1 MVDLEWLIV
10 RWIYSVIWKND
21 WEIVVVIVEKLFLYI
36 NNFVGKYLSK
46 VWGYF
51 GVVWLYGVNLLVIML
66 YVYEEYC
73 WWIIYEIWL
82 FIVDCWGFCE
92 ILLW

>member
-10 RWIYSVIWKND
+10 RWIYNVIWKND

-66 YVYEEYC
+66 YV
-73 WWIIYEIWL
+73 
-82 FIVDCWGFCE
+82 
-92 ILLW
+92 